1 MQRFFTNSSLGA
13 ALSICVALCAVG
25 CTRSSDNNG
34 NSSKGEGLS
43 IQNTGSDTMVNL
55 AQAWA
60 EVYATIKPEIS
71 IEVAG
76 GGSGVGIRD
85 LMQGTVD
92 IANASRKV
100 KAAEAKQVKANTG
113 KDPIEH
119 VLAFDGIGVY
129 VHKDNPLEEIT
140 LAQLA
145 EIYKENGTITKWSQL
160 GVNAACPSDEIV
172 VISRQSNSGTYV
184 FFRDAVLSKGDF
196 RLGTRDMHGS
206 KDVVDLVEHTPCA
219 IGYSGMGYKIDG
231 VKFLKVKKADDAIGF
246 VPNPANVLSGDY
258 PIARPLQM
266 YTIGAPTGHIKDYL
280 EWILS
285 SAGQKIVVD
294 NGYVPLSA
302 AK

>member
-1 MQRFFTNSSLGA
+1 M
-13 ALSICVALCAVG
+13 
-25 CTRSSDNNG
+25 
-34 NSSKGEGLS
+34 
-43 IQNTGSDTMVNL
+43 
-55 AQAWA
+55 
-60 EVYATIKPEIS
+60 
-71 IEVAG
+71 
-76 GGSGVGIRD
+76 
-85 LMQGTVD
+85 
-92 IANASRKV
+92 
-100 KAAEAKQVKANTG
+100 
-113 KDPIEH
+113 
-119 VLAFDGIGVY
+119 
-129 VHKDNPLEEIT
+129 
-140 LAQLA
+140 
-145 EIYKENGTITKWSQL
+145 
-160 GVNAACPSDEIV
+160 

-231 VKFLKVKKADDAIGF
+231 MKFLKVKKADDAIGF